1 MLFNAILLI
10 NSGEKMSTDSASCF
24 NKIFFLFLLL
34 QTLFTFM
41 CIQITHLFTDYLSSN
56 FYLQKIYKK
65 QDYKKACIYRID
77 FGESEGSQWQKSD
90 RGSSTVVQ

>member
-1 MLFNAILLI
+1 MLFTAILLI

-41 CIQITHLFTDYLSSN
+41 YIQITHLFTDYLFSN

-65 QDYKKACIYRID
+65 QDYKKACID
-77 FGESEGSQWQKSD
+77 FGESEGSQWQKLD

>member
-1 MLFNAILLI
+1 MRPVSIKFSSYAFFYKPYLLLCIYKLLI
-10 NSGEKMSTDSASCF
+10 CLQIIYLA
-24 NKIFFLFLLL
+24 IF
-34 QTLFTFM
+34 
-41 CIQITHLFTDYLSSN
+41 N

-77 FGESEGSQWQKSD
+77 FDESEGSQRQKLD